1 MHYVGL
7 IQTKHEKLTSRLQL
21 FIKHLGIFVLLE
33 TMLNHS
39 FINFQNQKQKNREQ
53 EISGSSNDSSWGQP
67 SHGAKQGNSSV
78 D

>member
-39 FINFQNQKQKNREQ
+39 FINFQNQKEK
-53 EISGSSNDSSWGQP
+53 
-67 SHGAKQGNSSV
+67 KQGAG
-78 D
+78 DFRQQR